1 MKEVCKSKKTTRVK
15 EESVDCQVSW
25 RSGDSFES
33 VSFEVR
39 RRLET
44 YSLQEDGQAE
54 RPSLDPNDRFYIDPY
69 AFKNG
74 VSRAPNPEEDDFD
87 DEFDADF
94 EILPEE
100 GFDEIEEEL
109 EQEELQRE
117 KQRQEAYKKEKEK
130 NGGKS
135 SGKSGAAASCADLA
149 DAGVPTDEE
158 IEKEFDAME
167 TSDYE
172 YGGIED

>member
-15 EESVDCQVSW
+15 EESVDIRVDW

-33 VSFEVR
+33 VRFEER

-54 RPSLDPNDRFYIDPY
+54 RPALDPNERFYLDPY
-69 AFKNG
+69 AFQNG

-87 DEFDADF
+87 DEFNVDF
-94 EILPEE
+94 DELPDE

-109 EQEELQRE
+109 ELEELQRE
-117 KQRQEAYKKEKEK
+117 KLRQEAYKKEKEK
-130 NGGKS
+130 NGGKGS
-135 SGKSGAAASCADLA
+135 TKSGASASCGELG
-149 DAGVPTDEE
+149 DASVPTVEE
-158 IEKEFDAME
+158 LEKEFDALE

>member
-15 EESVDCQVSW
+15 EESVDGQVDW

-33 VSFEVR
+33 VSFEER
-39 RRLET
+39 RRSET

-54 RPSLDPNDRFYIDPY
+54 KPSLGPNDRFYIDPY

-74 VSRAPNPEEDDFD
+74 VSRTPNPEEDDFD

-94 EILPEE
+94 EELPEE

-109 EQEELQRE
+109 EQEELERE
-117 KQRQEAYKKEKEK
+117 KLRQEVYRREKEK
-130 NGGKS
+130 NGGRTSNKGGA
-135 SGKSGAAASCADLA
+135 SGSCANPVDE
-149 DAGVPTDEE
+149 PTVEE
-158 IEKEFDAME
+158 LEKEFDAME